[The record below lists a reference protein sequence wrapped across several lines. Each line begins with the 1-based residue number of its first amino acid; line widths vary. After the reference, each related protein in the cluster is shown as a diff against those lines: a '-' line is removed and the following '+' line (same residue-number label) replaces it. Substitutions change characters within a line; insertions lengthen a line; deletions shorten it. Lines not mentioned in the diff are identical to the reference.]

1 VQKVYPAVLGHA
13 DFETSLLS
21 PDPSSSQTPATAPAL
36 LGEDAFIKDCKGCAC
51 AAAGTPVVKSLDDE
65 LLKTADD
72 GKV

>member
-1 VQKVYPAVLGHA
+1 VYPAVLGHA
-13 DFETSLLS
+13 DVETSLLS
-21 PDPSSSQTPATAPAL
+21 PEPSSSQTPATLPAPTL
-36 LGEDAFIKDCKGCAC
+36 LGEEAFIKDGKACAC

>member
-1 VQKVYPAVLGHA
+1 VQKVCPAVLAHA
-13 DFETSLLS
+13 DVETSLLS

-36 LGEDAFIKDCKGCAC
+36 LGEDAFIKDCKGV
-51 AAAGTPVVKSLDDE
+51 AAGTPVVKSLDDE